1 MKPRP
6 PTMREKRRYILARLD
21 PPTCTVDGR
30 DLYYAI
36 VESVTALFGDTGM
49 ARMQVSVVYCNQGF
63 AMIRCIRSTESEVM
77 AGLAAVS
84 MVHEKKMVIRSILTS
99 GTMRSLH
106 QHLDKMKRRCPPG
119 EQEVEFHGRSFIAVR
134 YQGTKVDLFEKGF
147 KNQELLYLTEEDL
160 EE

>member
-6 PTMREKRRYILARLD
+6 PTMREKRRYILVRLD
-21 PPTCTVDGR
+21 PPAYCVEGR

-36 VESVTALFGDTGM
+36 AESLTSLFGDTGM
-49 ARMQVSVVYCNQGF
+49 AGMQVSVVYCERGF
-63 AMIRCIRSTESEVM
+63 AIVRCIRSTEAEVI
-77 AGLAAVS
+77 AALAAVTR
-84 MVHEKKMVIRSILTS
+84 VQENRIAIRSLLTS

-106 QHLDKMKRRCPPG
+106 QHLATMKGGAPSM
-119 EQEVEFHGRSFIAVR
+119 EQEVVYQGRSWIATR

-147 KNQELLYLTEEDL
+147 KNQEPLFLTGEDL